1 MKERRGKVVR
11 MRKTNVADVMTRT
24 VVVAREDTPFKEIA
38 RRMSEHRVSG
48 LPVLDGEDRL
58 VGIVSEGDLLAAEDG
73 GRDRSLILEWF
84 IGRRRLE
91 EIEAKGDDLRAR
103 HVMMRDVVTI
113 GPDEPI
119 DAAARSMLTNGVKRL
134 PVVDDEGKVLGIV
147 SRTDVLR
154 PYLRED
160 EAIRKEIVE
169 DVILDTMWVDPSTV
183 RVEVEEGVV
192 SLAGRIETKSTK
204 ELLVDLVRRVSGVVG
219 VEDHL
224 SFMADDREP
233 SARPPAMPSFNFGR
247 ERLTG

>member
-1 MKERRGKVVR
+1 
-11 MRKTNVADVMTRT
+11 MRKTNVADVMTRRVIVT
-24 VVVAREDTPFKEIA
+24 REDTPFKEIA
-38 RRMSEHRVSG
+38 RRMSEHGVSG
-48 LPVLDGEDRL
+48 LPVVDAGDRL

-73 GRDRSLILEWF
+73 GHHGNLILEWF
-84 IGRRRLE
+84 IGRKRLE

-103 HVMMRDVVTI
+103 DVMMRDVVTI
-113 GPDEPI
+113 GPAEPI

-134 PVVDDEGKVLGIV
+134 PVVDDEGKVVGIV

-154 PYLRED
+154 PYLRDD

-169 DVILDTMWVDPSTV
+169 DVILDTMWIDPSTV
-183 RVEVEEGVV
+183 QVEVKEGVV
-192 SLAGRIETKSTK
+192 ILEGRIETKSTK

-224 SFMADDREP
+224 LFMADDRELT
-233 SARPPAMPSFNFGR
+233 ARPPGMPSFNFGR

>member
-1 MKERRGKVVR
+1 
-11 MRKTNVADVMTRT
+11 MTRT

-38 RRMSEHRVSG
+38 RLMSEHRVSG
-48 LPVLDGEDRL
+48 LPVLDAEDRL

-73 GRDRSLILEWF
+73 GRHRSLILEWF

-91 EIEAKGDDLRAR
+91 EIEAKGDDLKAR
-103 HVMMRDVVTI
+103 DVMMRDVVTI

-119 DAAARSMLTNGVKRL
+119 DAAARTMLTNGVKRL
-134 PVVDDEGKVLGIV
+134 PVVDGEGKVIGIV

-169 DVILDTMWVDPSTV
+169 DVILDTMWIDPSTV
-183 RVEVEEGVV
+183 HVEVKEGVV
-192 SLAGRIETKSTK
+192 ILEGPIETKSTK
-204 ELLVDLVRRVSGVVG
+204 DLLVDLVRRVSGVVG
-219 VEDHL
+219 VEDRL

-233 SARPPAMPSFNFGR
+233 AARPPAMPSFNFGR